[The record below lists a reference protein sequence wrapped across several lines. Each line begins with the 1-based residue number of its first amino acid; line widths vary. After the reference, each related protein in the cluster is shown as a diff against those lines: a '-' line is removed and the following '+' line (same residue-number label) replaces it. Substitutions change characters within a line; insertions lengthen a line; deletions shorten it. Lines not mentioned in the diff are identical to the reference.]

1 MLIVNNPSNHKLDI
15 TNQHRVLTIH
25 PKKDG
30 QQLKVDGEQAE
41 KLKERLSRAYP
52 YLTFS
57 ETKGEAQNPKEKPV
71 VTEEITDTVEINA
84 VEQVTTNQTAKR
96 GRQ

>member
-30 QQLKVDGEQAE
+30 QQLKVYGEQAE

-57 ETKGEAQNPKEKPV
+57 ETKSEAQNPKEKPV

-84 VEQVTTNQTAKR
+84 VEQVTTNQTTKR